1 MATDDQKTEPPDS
14 PARPVPGG
22 ATLAT
27 AAEPLPDGAERRVA
41 HRLELGLA
49 AHCQIDGAVS
59 QESLGDLS
67 SGGLYLRITRPIRM
81 GAKVRVVL
89 GLPYIGGQRVCSL
102 GGVVVWLD
110 READGRQ
117 RGVGVQFDH
126 DTDPADR
133 ELVDGFLALWSSHRA
148 DLGEGPAST
157 SGAA

>member
-1 MATDDQKTEPPDS
+1 MTIDENTTEPPSTASSSPPDS
-14 PARPVPGG
+14 
-22 ATLAT
+22 
-27 AAEPLPDGAERRVA
+27 DGSERRIA

-67 SGGLYLRITRPIRM
+67 SGGLYLRITRPVRM

-102 GGVVVWLD
+102 SGTVVWQD
-110 READGRQ
+110 REGDGRL

-126 DTDPADR
+126 DTDQADR
-133 ELVDGFLALWSSHRA
+133 ELVDGFLALWSSHHL
-148 DLGEGPAST
+148 DEND
-157 SGAA
+157 GAAAFPPAEGAA